1 MKERMN
7 ETRYL
12 STMRSSMINFFHRP
26 VSMLGSYVTSDLA
39 LETIASHVGCTTSW
53 GATQF
58 TVGLQSCSDSIHK
71 IKRKQMPLFA
81 LRAAPEARSAI
92 AQELKT
98 LKPKVIDELSEAKDS
113 RISESV
119 SQILWK
125 PDSFGAILNT
135 SSLALNTIVTWK
147 TLVLPGFA
155 ILMPLI
161 AVIVPYI
168 FLKFTQSSISSADYL
183 QRVRGVLLQQITI
196 PSPLRSRG
204 ADDRLGF
211 FLESLFIGLTLAM
224 FISSLWNQITTSLHQ
239 RAIWFDCADRGREI
253 LATIHSAQ
261 RMLACMKRM
270 NVKHQRALRHVM
282 NAGESALEKCAHVL
296 AYDNIAAF
304 GALWNDPT
312 TLDALKAWIGHV
324 DVLVSIAA
332 LPRICFP
339 KMIETKMLEIQGVH
353 HPAIESCISN
363 NFLPSPVFH
372 VLLTG
377 PNRGGKSTYCKA
389 LGLAVVTAQSWGYA
403 WADSMRFSP
412 FSAIHTALETHGVLG
427 NYSTFEAEIEF
438 AKAVLGAAR
447 GDCGFKTPGAL
458 KTAPLFVMMDE
469 IFHSTN
475 ASDGVAASKVFM
487 QQLYAE
493 PLVISMISTH
503 YKELAD
509 TFRDVAVPMQLL
521 SDEES
526 DGRLRY
532 SYKVA
537 PGISTK
543 SSVMEILIERGL
555 VSGAAAAENTANKH
569 NHTESEK

>member
-1 MKERMN
+1 
-7 ETRYL
+7 
-12 STMRSSMINFFHRP
+12 
-26 VSMLGSYVTSDLA
+26 MLGSYATSDLE
-39 LETIASHVGCTTSW
+39 LDTIASHVGCITSW
-53 GATQF
+53 GTTQF
-58 TVGLQSCSDSIHK
+58 TKGLQSCSDSIRDL
-71 IKRKQMPLFA
+71 KRKQLPLFA
-81 LRAAPEARSAI
+81 FRAATPETRNAI
-92 AQELKT
+92 KQELKT
-98 LKPKVIDELSEAKDS
+98 LKPAIIDELSEAQDS

-119 SQILWK
+119 SQLLWK

-161 AVIVPYI
+161 AVIVPYV
-168 FLKFTQSSISSADYL
+168 FLKFTQSSINSADYL

-239 RAIWFDCADRGREI
+239 RTIWFDCAERGREI
-253 LATIHSAQ
+253 LVTIQAAQ
-261 RMLACMKRM
+261 RMLESMKRM
-270 NVKHQRALRHVM
+270 HVKHQRALRHVL
-282 NAGESALEKCAHVL
+282 NTGEGALEKCAHVL
-296 AYDNIAAF
+296 AYDDIAAF

-312 TLDALKAWIGHV
+312 MLNPLKMWIGHV
-324 DVLVSIAA
+324 DVILSIAE
-332 LPRICFP
+332 LPRACFP
-339 KMIETKMLEIQGVH
+339 KMTTTKMLEIQGVR

-363 NFLPSPVFH
+363 NFLPSSH

-389 LGLAVVTAQSWGYA
+389 VGLAIVTAQSWGFA
-403 WADSMRFSP
+403 WADSMQFSP
-412 FSAIHTALETHGVLG
+412 FSAIHTALETHGILG

-438 AKAVLGAAR
+438 AKTVLSAAR
-447 GDCGFKTPGAL
+447 GTMQK
-458 KTAPLFVMMDE
+458 PLFVMMDE

-493 PLVISMISTH
+493 SSVISMISTH

-509 TFRDVAVPMQLL
+509 TFHNIAVPMQLL
-521 SDEES
+521 SEEES
-526 DGRLRY
+526 DGRLHY
-532 SYKVA
+532 SYKVV

-555 VSGAAAAENTANKH
+555 VSGVSAENDANKH
-569 NHTESEK
+569 NRNESEK